1 MIVLNRFLF
10 LLALLLVVSGSTA
23 LYYMQA
29 RELEPQVVACHKMQ
43 LRQVAAHGR

>member
-23 LYYMQA
+23 LYMQA
-29 RELEPQVVACHKMQ
+29 RELEQQVVACHKMQ